1 MAAECQHQYN
11 TDFHKTKLLPE
22 RGINLDKVEEK
33 FPEFHS
39 RLTATQW
46 MCFAPEPCF
55 ANEQWVRE
63 FYANLS
69 VVSLANPVMKI
80 RSKQVNFGVEQINA
94 VYGLPNANMEKF
106 RAKGCEPGT

>member
-1 MAAECQHQYN
+1 M
-11 TDFHKTKLLPE
+11 
-22 RGINLDKVEEK
+22 
-33 FPEFHS
+33 
-39 RLTATQW
+39 
-46 MCFAPEPCF
+46 
-55 ANEQWVRE
+55 RE